1 MCSLP
6 ILTTHTR
13 LPPPQGGPPPPPP
26 RSHRLDVVQQR
37 DRATGDVYLILN
49 GSSKFLE
56 GYLIKT
62 VALKSLALEEAL
74 PALDELQKFNAASQV
89 RLGVRVFCLLMVA
102 CSG

>member
-1 MCSLP
+1 M
-6 ILTTHTR
+6 
-13 LPPPQGGPPPPPP
+13 
-26 RSHRLDVVQQR
+26 VQQR

-89 RLGVRVFCLLMVA
+89 QPVGVQLFCFVAGGVLWRVEEFAVLKKC
-102 CSG
+102 